1 MGIEKIV
8 AISGKQGLFEI
19 VSQVKGKLIVES
31 LIDKKRI
38 PISTMQNVSSLN
50 DISIYTED
58 SEIPLTQIFRIM
70 SEKKEKIIS
79 HKESNDKLISFFGD
93 ILPNFDEERVYPSN
107 IRKVILW
114 YSILSSANF
123 DFSNLSEELSQTEE
137 ASNKDKK

>member
-1 MGIEKIV
+1 
-8 AISGKQGLFEI
+8 
-19 VSQVKGKLIVES
+19 
-31 LIDKKRI
+31 
-38 PISTMQNVSSLN
+38 
-50 DISIYTED
+50 
-58 SEIPLTQIFRIM
+58 M